1 MKLYGLFALVLLLH
15 MPASAQNTQNCGHVF
30 QPVCSISTTGQ
41 SLQGTWVSQVAEP
54 GGGFVPFAV
63 DTFHADGSLIGVNKD
78 SSHSAHIGVW
88 LRVGD
93 RQFVFMTTFFTHDE
107 RGVFNGIVKA
117 RGTITLSEDQ
127 KSYDAVVERVV
138 MDTSG
143 REIQVISGIRGHS
156 VRLELELQHNPP
168 QP

>member
-1 MKLYGLFALVLLLH
+1 M
-15 MPASAQNTQNCGHVF
+15 
-30 QPVCSISTTGQ
+30 
-41 SLQGTWVSQVAEP
+41 QGTWVSQVVEP

-63 DTFHADGSLIGVNKD
+63 DTFYADGSQIGVNKD

-93 RQFVFMTTFFTHDE
+93 RQFVFMTTFFIHDE

-117 RGTITLSEDQ
+117 RGAITLSEDQ
-127 KSYDAVVERVV
+127 KSYDAAVERVV

-143 REIQVISGIRGHS
+143 REIQVISGTGT
-156 VRLELELQHNPP
+156 QHPS
-168 QP
+168 